1 MADLYDDPTIQEI
14 RGKLDNHAAEIVV
27 LKGAVAA
34 LLHLSN
40 IRVADL
46 GACISTAAKRPAGQ
60 GDPKSA
66 ADTTEFFNNI
76 LQHRPGCWTRISRA
90 RASSMP

>member
-34 LLHLSN
+34 LLRLSE

-46 GACISTAAKRPAGQ
+46 DAFTITAAKRPAGR

-66 ADTTEFFNNI
+66 ADTTQFFNEI
-76 LQHRPGCWTRISRA
+76 LGRDEL
-90 RASSMP
+90 

>member
-14 RGKLDNHAAEIVV
+14 RRKLDNHAAEIVV

-34 LLHLSN
+34 LLRLSD

-46 GACISTAAKRPAGQ
+46 GAFISTAAKRPAGQ

-76 LQHRPGCWTRISRA
+76 LGRDEL
-90 RASSMP
+90 

>member
-34 LLHLSN
+34 LLRLSE
-40 IRVADL
+40 IRVGDL
-46 GACISTAAKRPAGQ
+46 DAFTITAAKRPVGQ

-66 ADTTEFFNNI
+66 ADTTKFFNEI
-76 LQHRPGCWTRISRA
+76 LGRA
-90 RASSMP
+90 EL